1 MTTSTQTPPSRS
13 TSASSVRVT
22 AASTDE
28 SAEYASE
35 RARVAEPG
43 RRAGLRIRCPKG
55 RGSSNLPSRTDS
67 LAELHHDVS
76 AHPEALVEPAVEEE
90 PPSAREVQGDRPR
103 RSSWDDHVDAERVD
117 REGVRVHALAADR
130 DPQRKQTARHD
141 DRRHI

>member
-67 LAELHHDVS
+67 LAGLHHDVPP
-76 AHPEALVEPAVEEE
+76 HPEALVEPAIEQV
-90 PPSAREVQGDRPR
+90 PPRASRVQGDRPR
-103 RSSWDDHVDAERVD
+103 HASRDDDVDAERVD
-117 REGVRVHALAADR
+117 RE
-130 DPQRKQTARHD
+130 
-141 DRRHI
+141 